1 MLFRSGLPD
10 LIFIIDQQKE
20 LIAIKEANKLGIPV
34 VCLADTNA
42 DPDNIDY
49 IIPGNDDAIRS
60 IKLITSRL
68 ADAVLEG
75 KQLRENK
82 ATSVK
87 KIEKISAE
95 DAGVKAEDLKDEA
108 PVEA

>member
-1 MLFRSGLPD
+1 MLFVV
-10 LIFIIDQQKE
+10 DQQEE

-42 DPDNIDY
+42 NPDGINY

-60 IKLITSRL
+60 VKLVASKI
-68 ADAVLEG
+68 ADAVIEG

-82 ATSVK
+82 ATNAK
-87 KIEKISAE
+87 KIEKIDAT
-95 DAGVKAEDLKDEA
+95 DAGVKN
-108 PVEA
+108 VEATTEEPAQEVTAE